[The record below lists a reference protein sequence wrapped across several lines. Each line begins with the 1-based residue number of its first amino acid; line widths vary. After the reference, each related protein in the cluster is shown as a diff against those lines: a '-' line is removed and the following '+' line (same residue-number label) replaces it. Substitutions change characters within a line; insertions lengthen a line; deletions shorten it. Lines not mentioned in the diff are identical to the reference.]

1 MAKAYE
7 MEMVFSA
14 SVGLKEINDMMHQ
27 IGFKE
32 SLQIEDAIE
41 IKLQQTLVSLPDE
54 DYIRRVAEI
63 IKNNY
68 ETDRFN
74 ITDIH
79 FTGYKYIREIT
90 I

>member
-41 IKLQQTLVSLPDE
+41 IKLQQTLVSFPDE
-54 DYIRRVAEI
+54 DYILRVAEI